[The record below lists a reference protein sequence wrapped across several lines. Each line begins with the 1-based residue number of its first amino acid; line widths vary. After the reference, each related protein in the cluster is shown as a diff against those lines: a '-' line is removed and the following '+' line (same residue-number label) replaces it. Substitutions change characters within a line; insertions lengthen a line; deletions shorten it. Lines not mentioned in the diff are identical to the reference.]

1 MSKYVLDINLL
12 IAALRL
18 EPPTL
23 NPLTRLAKSRV
34 VVAAGT
40 IALRTRLVQSCRMS
54 RRCRY
59 SLYASDKGV
68 KARCLQ
74 GYLELRWSP
83 EASPG

>member
-1 MSKYVLDINLL
+1 MSEYGLDTDLL

-18 EPPTL
+18 EPATL

-40 IALRTRLVQSCRMS
+40 IAWRTRLVRFCRMS
-54 RRCRY
+54 RGCRY
-59 SLYASDKGV
+59 SLDAADKGA